1 MCIHVHWSRDRDCY
15 FKKMCPLNTTHHFGF
30 SKLYIFFSSC
40 NFLYKNGHYWYS
52 LCVRLSVQV
61 LFKTIGFFLVIRT
74 TQGISSKLYLSCY
87 PYHTVNYKSDFHLV
101 VQMFLLF
108 KFIHTCLPPRFYVIF
123 ENFTFSH
130 IMYIECTVPSW
141 GIVIN
146 KAATKFE

>member
-1 MCIHVHWSRDRDCY
+1 MSIEYYSPFRI
-15 FKKMCPLNTTHHFGF
+15 FKVVP
-30 SKLYIFFSSC
+30 FFSSC

-74 TQGISSKLYLSCY
+74 TQWISSKLYLSCY